1 MIAALIVLGVALI
14 LSIYNNKNYFFENKR
29 LREENTEL
37 KLKLEKSEEEIDDIM
52 SIDPGDKAIITNY
65 ALVYTDKDLH
75 FSVDYEVEIVE
86 VSSNRVKVSAV
97 DFTSDDKVG
106 KDPKNKK
113 GIIAFMQN
121 KWVDKNRIDLIVD
134 DSTRRDAKLKQLG
147 IT

>member
-65 ALVYTDKDLH
+65 A
-75 FSVDYEVEIVE
+75 
-86 VSSNRVKVSAV
+86 
-97 DFTSDDKVG
+97 
-106 KDPKNKK
+106 
-113 GIIAFMQN
+113 IIAFMQN